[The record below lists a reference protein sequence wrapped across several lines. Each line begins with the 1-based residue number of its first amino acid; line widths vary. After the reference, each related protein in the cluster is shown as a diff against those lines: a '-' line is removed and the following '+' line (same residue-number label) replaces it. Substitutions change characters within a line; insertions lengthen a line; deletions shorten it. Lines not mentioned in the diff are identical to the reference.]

1 MMTIL
6 YCNSVNAYTC
16 TELDDKLT
24 ILTGGPVIGGG
35 VEDQSVEVP
44 LPGEAQADEEE
55 GGPGVHAPCRPVPC
69 ARGCPTQRSNSTR

>member
-1 MMTIL
+1 MYQISKISFNKQLQPRWL
-6 YCNSVNAYTC
+6 YI
-16 TELDDKLT
+16 

-35 VEDQSVEVP
+35 VEDQGVEVP

-69 ARGCPTQRSNSTR
+69 TRGCPTQGSNSTR

>member
-1 MMTIL
+1 MYQISKISFNKQSQPRWL
-6 YCNSVNAYTC
+6 YI
-16 TELDDKLT
+16 

-35 VEDQSVEVP
+35 VEDQGVEVP

-69 ARGCPTQRSNSTR
+69 ARGCPTQGANSTH